1 MSYFPSSLQ
10 VSPIQ
15 SCAQATE
22 AHWLCPVTLRGLELP
37 PARTVPTA
45 SVMLGKGIDPSVVSR
60 YRTYLLTDPFEVRL
74 LSVTCPARLAAALTL
89 SVGELQVL
97 GIFGIFRVYV
107 LRGVVDR
114 VVRVIGTR
122 I

>member
-1 MSYFPSSLQ
+1 
-10 VSPIQ
+10 
-15 SCAQATE
+15 
-22 AHWLCPVTLRGLELP
+22 
-37 PARTVPTA
+37 
-45 SVMLGKGIDPSVVSR
+45 MLGKGIGPSVVSR
-60 YRTYLLTDPFEVRL
+60 YRTYLAIHPFEVRP
-74 LSVTCPARLAAALTL
+74 LSVTCPAALTF

-97 GIFGIFRVYV
+97 GILGIFRVYV